1 MQQNA
6 ITVTVDQDQ
15 AAVTL
20 TGEHDAYSA
29 DKLTHSLTG
38 LIDEGVSI
46 LVDLQHATFID
57 STVVGVL
64 LTAARDAEARNLRF
78 QLLLGT
84 ETGWPVRRLLEVT
97 GLATQLDVVG

>member
-15 AAVTL
+15 AAVAL
-20 TGEHDAYSA
+20 TGEHEAYSA

-46 LVDLQHATFID
+46 AVDLQHATFID

-64 LTAARDAEARNLRF
+64 LTAARDAEARDVGF
-78 QLLLGT
+78 KLLLGA
-84 ETGWPVRRLLEVT
+84 ETGWPVRRLLDVT